1 MGRDHQLR
9 LLHSQREA
17 PFIRW
22 VTTTAAEDL
31 RGLAVTELVFA
42 SGMTLRFDQLAHA
55 QAAAA
60 AISARLRLGPG
71 AIISR
76 NARGLLVTLG
86 RLRPPLTVG
95 RLRHFRQPMCRD

>member
-22 VTTTAAEDL
+22 ATTTAAKNL

-42 SGMTLRFDQLAHA
+42 SSMALRFDQIAHA
-55 QAAAA
+55 QAAAPLA
-60 AISARLRLGPG
+60 LSARLRLGPG

-86 RLRPPLTVG
+86 ASALP
-95 RLRHFRQPMCRD
+95 